1 MPKRNKRENKRGK
14 NCKKYEIFKQAQG
27 YREKVCKVN
36 SWKSTSYLCLCKI
49 SIKSVKGL
57 ALLISYFQHRERAST
72 LIGFFKFW
80 QRSLPNDLALY
91 KISAGLLVGFALKIR
106 FFFFLG
112 SEALFG
118 TTFFI
123 KSCSIWYPIQ
133 SSL

>member
-1 MPKRNKRENKRGK
+1 MPKRNKRENKRG
-14 NCKKYEIFKQAQG
+14 KKYEIFKQAQG

-49 SIKSVKGL
+49 SMKSVKGL

-80 QRSLPNDLALY
+80 QISLPNDLALC

-106 FFFFLG
+106 FFFFLVAKPFPVQRF
-112 SEALFG
+112 S
-118 TTFFI
+118 
-123 KSCSIWYPIQ
+123 
-133 SSL
+133 